1 MKTYRLSAVM
11 AGTLYILGT
20 IGGVLALVTAG
31 DLVTGDDILARIAA
45 DPLRLTLGTFFILVM
60 GLSLAAMT
68 IFLYPVFRKDSEAL
82 AMGTLVFRGPL
93 EGTGYILSALSW
105 LVLGALSKE
114 FVATG
119 TETDSLQ
126 AIVNVVLQVSDRN
139 GDIMT
144 FVFIIGAIFLYTLFY
159 RTRLIPRWL
168 SGWGLI
174 STVPYVTV
182 NLLKFFGIDPGL
194 DILYMP
200 LAVQEMVMG
209 LWLVVKGFSPDAI
222 KELDEP
228 HPRFA

>member
-1 MKTYRLSAVM
+1 
-11 AGTLYILGT
+11 
-20 IGGVLALVTAG
+20 
-31 DLVTGDDILARIAA
+31 
-45 DPLRLTLGTFFILVM
+45 M
-60 GLSLAAMT
+60 GFSLAAMT
-68 IFLYPVFRKDSEAL
+68 IFLYPVFKKDSEAL
-82 AMGTLVFRGPL
+82 AMGMLVFRGPL

-114 FVATG
+114 FVAAG
-119 TETDSLQ
+119 AEADSLQ

-182 NLLKFFGIDPGL
+182 NLLKFFGIDTGL

-200 LAVQEMVMG
+200 LAVQEMVMAV
-209 LWLVVKGFSPDAI
+209 WLIVKGFNLTAI
-222 KELDEP
+222 APKPAKSLQMQLIQDTN
-228 HPRFA
+228 